1 MHLYWIT
8 YCMQDTVLYLHYKK
22 YYIYWSSS
30 NPLLG
35 GTLDISWATSG
46 RSIGVVQCQWNK
58 IHNNNKSK
66 TTFLHFTEC
75 HHEWMAPVMFLP
87 VLCRILLFQT
97 YRVPAMAR
105 VYVTRRETFSAA
117 HRLHA
122 PALSD
127 EENKKVR
134 RDNAVNIFAEILTF
148 AAVWSVQQPTRP
160 WSQLCS
166 GGKKHWRSQPYL
178 Y

>member
-30 NPLLG
+30 NPLLA
-35 GTLDISWATSG
+35 GTLDISWATSD
-46 RSIGVVQCQWNK
+46 RSMGVVQWNK
-58 IHNNNKSK
+58 IHNNNKRK
-66 TTFLHFTEC
+66 TTSLHFTEC

-97 YRVPAMAR
+97 YRVSAMAR

-134 RDNAVNIFAEILTF
+134 RDNVVNIFVENPDI
-148 AAVWSVQQPTRP
+148 
-160 WSQLCS
+160 CS
-166 GGKKHWRSQPYL
+166 CLVRATTHTAMVTTMW
-178 Y
+178 